1 MANLIFI
8 YGPPAVG
15 KLTVAKELA
24 NLTGYRLFHNHLTVP
39 VVNAIFG
46 RRSEDPARSRLLKQL
61 RVLGMTAAAEAGI
74 DIIFTAAYSGGDAD
88 EEFVRQFVAPFEAT
102 GGRAMFVQ
110 LYAPIE
116 VLLQRVSDDSR
127 KLPELQ
133 KSTDPDRYRERLKR
147 RDIRV
152 SVAYEG
158 ILHLETAKTP
168 AATTAQSI
176 VGHFGLNR

>member
-15 KLTVAKELA
+15 KLTVANELA
-24 NLTGYRLFHNHLTVP
+24 SLTGYKLFHNHLTVP
-39 VVNAIFG
+39 TVNAIFG
-46 RRSEDPARSRLLKQL
+46 RRSENPARSRLLKQL
-61 RVLGMTAAAEAGI
+61 RVLSMTAAAEADI

-88 EEFVRQFVAPFEAT
+88 EAFVRQFVAPFEAT

-110 LYAPIE
+110 LYAPAE
-116 VLLQRVSDDSR
+116 VLLRRVTNDSR
-127 KLPELQ
+127 KLPELE
-133 KSTDPDRYRERLKR
+133 KSTDPDKYREKLKR

-158 ILHLETAKTP
+158 ILHLETTETP
-168 AATTAQSI
+168 ASVTAQRI
-176 VGHFGLNR
+176 VEHFGLNR